1 MLYFRRLRE
10 SDLNIVLDWRVNPDV
25 AQYMLTEVAYDMER
39 QRKWFDRINISP
51 NDEYW
56 IIESDRTPVGVLN
69 LSEIDRA
76 NRHATWGLYIGE
88 TMTSPIGGMIP
99 IYFYNYVFGRKDL
112 NLHKL
117 HGKVLANNT
126 SMLKIHETCG
136 YRQVGIHKD
145 HVLRDGRYMDVY
157 IVELMRD
164 AWLAQGNRFG
174 QHTAEFE
181 TSSRG

>member
-1 MLYFRRLRE
+1 
-10 SDLNIVLDWRVNPDV
+10 
-25 AQYMLTEVAYDMER
+25 
-39 QRKWFDRINISP
+39 
-51 NDEYW
+51 
-56 IIESDRTPVGVLN
+56 
-69 LSEIDRA
+69 
-76 NRHATWGLYIGE
+76 
-88 TMTSPIGGMIP
+88 MTSPIGGMIP